1 MKKICF
7 VTGSRAEYGIMRR
20 LLSYLQEDPEME
32 LDLVVTAMHLEEKYG
47 MTVKDIEAD
56 KRRIVKRIPLH
67 LTDTSKQTVAKSL
80 ATLTEQL
87 TDLFEEV
94 QYDLVLILGD
104 RYEMLPV
111 ANVALLYNIPIC
123 HIHGGEKTMG
133 NFDESIRHAIT
144 KMSHLH
150 LTSTD
155 EFRNRVIQLG
165 ENPHHVLNIGAM
177 GVENVLKQDFL
188 TREELAMELGIDL
201 AEDYYVV
208 LFHPVTLEDNT
219 AEEQTQALLDAL
231 KEDGRQC
238 LIIGSN
244 SDTHADKIMELM
256 HEFVKQASDSH
267 IFTSLPT
274 RYYHSLVKHSQGL
287 IGNSSSG
294 LIEVPSLQVPT
305 LNIGNRQLGRLSGP
319 SVVHVGTS
327 KDEIVGGLKRLRDVI
342 DFTNPFEQPD
352 SASQGYRAIK
362 EYLAQQTS
370 TMKEFHDR

>member
-20 LLSYLQEDPEME
+20 LLSYLQDDPELE

-47 MTVKDIEAD
+47 MTVNDIEAD
-56 KRRIVKRIPLH
+56 NRRIIKRIPLH
-67 LTDTSKQTVAKSL
+67 LTDTSKKTVAKSL

-87 TDLFEEV
+87 TELFETV
-94 QYDLVLILGD
+94 RYDLVLILGD

-123 HIHGGEKTMG
+123 HIHGGEKTLG

-165 ENPHHVLNIGAM
+165 ENPNHVFNIGAM

-188 TREELAMELGIDL
+188 TKESLARELGIDL

-219 AEEQTQALLDAL
+219 AEEQTLALLEAL

-256 HEFVKQASDSH
+256 HAFVEQDSNSH
-267 IFTSLPT
+267 LFSSLPT

-327 KDEIVGGLKRLRDVI
+327 KEEIGVGLKQLRAVT
-342 DFTNPFEQPD
+342 DFTNPFEQPN
-352 SASQGYRAIK
+352 SAGQGYQAIK
-362 EYLAQQTS
+362 EFLAKQTS

>member
-20 LLSYLQEDPEME
+20 LLSYLQDDPELE

-47 MTVKDIEAD
+47 MTVNDIEAD
-56 KRRIVKRIPLH
+56 NRRIIKRIPLR
-67 LTDTSKQTVAKSL
+67 LTDTSKKTVAKSL

-87 TDLFEEV
+87 TDLFEAV
-94 QYDLVLILGD
+94 RYDLVLILGD

-123 HIHGGEKTMG
+123 HIHGGEKTLG

-165 ENPHHVLNIGAM
+165 ENPNHVFNIGAM

-188 TREELAMELGIDL
+188 TKESLARELGIDL

-219 AEEQTQALLDAL
+219 AEEQTLALLEAL

-256 HEFVKQASDSH
+256 HGFVKETPNAH
-267 IFTSLPT
+267 IFSSLPT

-327 KDEIVGGLKRLRDVI
+327 KEEIGVGLKQLRDVV
-342 DFTNPFEQPD
+342 DFTNPFEQQD
-352 SASQGYRAIK
+352 SAGQGYRAIK

>member
-20 LLSYLQEDPEME
+20 LLSYLQDDPELE

-47 MTVKDIEAD
+47 MTVNDIEAD
-56 KRRIVKRIPLH
+56 NRRIIKRIPLH
-67 LTDTSKQTVAKSL
+67 LTDTSKKTVAKSL

-87 TDLFEEV
+87 TDLFEAV
-94 QYDLVLILGD
+94 RYDLVLILGD

-123 HIHGGEKTMG
+123 HIHGGEKTLG

-165 ENPHHVLNIGAM
+165 ENPNHVFNIGAM

-188 TREELAMELGIDL
+188 TKESLARELGIDL

-219 AEEQTQALLDAL
+219 AEEQTLALLEAL

-256 HEFVKQASDSH
+256 HAFVEQYSNSH
-267 IFTSLPT
+267 LFSSLPT

-327 KDEIVGGLKRLRDVI
+327 KEEIGVGLKQLRAVT
-342 DFTNPFEQPD
+342 DFTNPFEQPN
-352 SASQGYRAIK
+352 SAGQGYQAIK